1 MKFCPLIKDACK
13 RHECAW
19 FLSDRICAIA
29 RIAVRLD
36 VFVEG
41 VPVVKLFKEEEPSG
55 EVDAE

>member
-1 MKFCPLIKDACK
+1 MKFCPLIKDMCK
-13 RHECAW
+13 GHGCAW

-36 VFVEG
+36 IFVEG
-41 VPVVKLFKEEEPSG
+41 VPVVKLFKEGEPSE